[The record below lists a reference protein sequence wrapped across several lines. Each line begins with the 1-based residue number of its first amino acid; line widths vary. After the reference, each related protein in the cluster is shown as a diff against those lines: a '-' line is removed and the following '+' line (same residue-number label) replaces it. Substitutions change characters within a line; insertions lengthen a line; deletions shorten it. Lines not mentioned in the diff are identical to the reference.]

1 MAGPGPAR
9 RWSSAWTPLPCCW
22 WGDGDAERLL
32 RERFA
37 IAPEGS
43 DLRGVVCMVTIGDTP
58 ASVDQL
64 VGAFTALAAQHPP
77 HPAPRCR
84 RPCGA
89 PARSPSRQCRRAQV
103 HICGPDDP
111 TLDRVAVV
119 DGV

>member
-1 MAGPGPAR
+1 
-9 RWSSAWTPLPCCW
+9 
-22 WGDGDAERLL
+22 
-32 RERFA
+32 
-37 IAPEGS
+37 
-43 DLRGVVCMVTIGDTP
+43 MVTIGDTP

-64 VGAFTALAAQHPP
+64 VGAFTAVAAQHPP

>member
-1 MAGPGPAR
+1 MTATEAPVADPA
-9 RWSSAWTPLPCCW
+9 PLL
-22 WGDGDAERLL
+22 AAL
-32 RERFA
+32 
-37 IAPEGS
+37 
-43 DLRGVVCMVTIGDTP
+43 
-58 ASVDQL
+58 L